1 MHITPLCIIKRSV
14 IVSYTQRRKLT
25 VVYSLLNHD
34 CTTFT
39 SSENILNE
47 NTVRTEGI
55 QITLYFI
62 KKITYKWYKRVRIK
76 IKHLYLWFNT
86 VINHGYSFW

>member
-1 MHITPLCIIKRSV
+1 MLI
-14 IVSYTQRRKLT
+14 
-25 VVYSLLNHD
+25 HD

-39 SSENILNE
+39 SCEKGLNE

-62 KKITYKWYKRVRIK
+62 MSSISLVRHCCFYQNMIC
-76 IKHLYLWFNT
+76 
-86 VINHGYSFW
+86 INSIVNAKQKQT